1 MLKKLIRYL
10 FKRYILN
17 LPSGVE
23 IINISQKNYYVVD
36 GEMFE
41 CFRCDYRSI
50 CKGINFV
57 HKPFPAPCIPY
68 LELQNRSV
76 YFRICDTNGNC

>member
-23 IINISQKNYYVVD
+23 ITKISQKKYYVVD
-36 GEMFE
+36 SEAFE

-50 CKGINFV
+50 CKD
-57 HKPFPAPCIPY
+57 KPFPAPCIPY

-76 YFRICDTNGNC
+76 YFRICDTNGDC